1 MKRILLTALFIV
13 IANAIVGKTL
23 TIKHDKKL
31 PTPHDLITKG
41 TILDKTALHVDKNY
55 GYGTMRYFIAWDKT
69 DDIYWCSLYGTF
81 GVDTNTTVRC
91 RLATQQTESIVE
103 RSN

>member
-1 MKRILLTALFIV
+1 MMKRLLLTALLIV
-13 IANAIVGKTL
+13 TANTVLGKTL

-41 TILDKTALHVDKNY
+41 TILNKTDIKQGGMH
-55 GYGTMRYFIAWDKT
+55 YFIAWDKT
-69 DDIYWCSLYGTF
+69 DDIYWCALGGSLDPRY
-81 GVDTNTTVRC
+81 NTSVRC

-103 RSN
+103 